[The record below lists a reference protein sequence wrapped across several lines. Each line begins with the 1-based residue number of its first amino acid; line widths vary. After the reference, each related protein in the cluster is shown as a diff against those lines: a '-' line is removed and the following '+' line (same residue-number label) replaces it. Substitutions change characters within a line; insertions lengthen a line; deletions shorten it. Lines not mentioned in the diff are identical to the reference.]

1 VNLSKH
7 FLGVVLN
14 NKVNYTA
21 VGLFVLFGFVLMMGF
36 TYWLLK
42 PSAEAQT
49 KKYLIHFD
57 ESVLG
62 LNVDAPVKYRGIS
75 VGKVSQLRINPNNSE
90 QVEVLVTILESTP
103 IKSSTVA
110 KLTSQGITGLSYI
123 NLSLGDNNAPSLTPK
138 SGEKYAVIKTVPSFF
153 ENFEQSLGTVST
165 KLSKTLT
172 KTEELLNDENQ
183 IQIALLLKRSAGFMD
198 KMERLLS
205 DEAIEDFHTSMDN
218 LASATDKV
226 DTMMPKVEIFID
238 KSMLWEEQIAK
249 TFNSIMGS
257 YLGIR
262 DSADQ
267 VKKTMQSG
275 QFNLKEITGDLAVTM
290 NTTLIELQHLLVQID
305 EALKR
310 HERSPSDIL
319 FKQEQVKKGP
329 GEE

>member
-1 VNLSKH
+1 M
-7 FLGVVLN
+7 N

-21 VGLFVLFGFVLMMGF
+21 VGLLVLFGFVLMMAF

-42 PSAEAQT
+42 PSADAQT

-62 LNVDAPVKYRGIS
+62 LNVDAPVKYRGIN

-110 KLTSQGITGLSYI
+110 KLTAQGITGLSYI
-123 NLSLGDNNAPSLTPK
+123 NLSLGDNNAPSLTPQK
-138 SGEKYAVIKTVPSFF
+138 GEKYAVIKTVPSFF
-153 ENFEQSLGTVST
+153 ENFEQSLGTVT
-165 KLSKTLT
+165 TRLSKTLS

-183 IQIALLLKRSAGFMD
+183 QQIALLLQRSASVME
-198 KMERLLS
+198 KTERLLS
-205 DEAIEDFHTSMDN
+205 DEAINDFHESMHN
-218 LASATDKV
+218 LASASKKV
-226 DTMMPKVEIFID
+226 DTMLPKVELFVD

-262 DSADQ
+262 ESADQ
-267 VKKTMQSG
+267 VNKAVKSG
-275 QFNLKEITGDLAVTM
+275 QFNLKEITGDITVTM
-290 NTTLIELQHLLVQID
+290 NSTLIELQHLLVQID
-305 EALKR
+305 HALK
-310 HERSPSDIL
+310 HYERSPSDIL
-319 FKQEQVKKGP
+319 FKQEQIKKGP
-329 GEE
+329 GEK